1 MGESAPPLEPPCPD
15 DEAYQPQQIARRV
28 QALGVTKAQ
37 ADAPT
42 PLVLGV
48 LGVQGVLAGAFISLG
63 ALFFAVVVTGSE
75 LGFGP
80 TRWLG
85 GLAFCLGLALVVIA
99 GAELF
104 TGNNLLAM
112 AWASR
117 LLRHWGLVTLVGGTL
132 LQKQKAAT
140 PRGGGSIDT
149 GGPLGHGTGR
159 QASYLVAAL
168 ALVAVA
174 LEALL
179 TLSSTSFWPSCR
191 NSWFMAT
198 TFSASPLRRSLRSL
212 ATFCWP
218 ST

>member
-42 PLVLGV
+42 LLV

-112 AWASR
+112 A
-117 LLRHWGLVTLVGGTL
+117 
-132 LQKQKAAT
+132 
-140 PRGGGSIDT
+140 
-149 GGPLGHGTGR
+149 
-159 QASYLVAAL
+159 
-168 ALVAVA
+168 
-174 LEALL
+174 
-179 TLSSTSFWPSCR
+179 
-191 NSWFMAT
+191 
-198 TFSASPLRRSLRSL
+198 
-212 ATFCWP
+212 
-218 ST
+218 